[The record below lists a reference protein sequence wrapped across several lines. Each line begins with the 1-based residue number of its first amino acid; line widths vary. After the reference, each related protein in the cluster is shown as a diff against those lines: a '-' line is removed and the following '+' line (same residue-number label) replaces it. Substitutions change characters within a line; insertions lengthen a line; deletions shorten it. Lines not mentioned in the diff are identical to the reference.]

1 MRVQRILAPNPS
13 PYTGPG
19 TNTWVMVDQDRC
31 LIVDPGPVIASHR
44 TAIHAAVEG
53 LTPLG
58 VLVTHTHPDHAPLAN
73 PLAAEFEVPAYGH
86 APGPEF
92 SPDIRLADG
101 DTIWLGSHAVTVLHT
116 PGHAED
122 HLCFRWREVLFTGDH
137 IMGGSTVMV
146 EDMGAY
152 LSSLRRL
159 ETMTFARLHPGHGD
173 TIDDPAGTIRSYLAH
188 RLEREREV
196 LAAVD
201 SGAATVGAVVE
212 KVYSEV
218 DPQLHPLA
226 AFSVEAHLLKLA
238 EEGIVT
244 LGATPADRWDRAV
257 APTGVIR

>member
-1 MRVQRILAPNPS
+1 MKIERVLAPNPS

-19 TNTWVMVDQDRC
+19 TNTWVMSDEGLC
-31 LIVDPGPVIASHR
+31 LIIDPGPVIASHR
-44 TAIHAAVEG
+44 GAIHAAVEG
-53 LTPLG
+53 LTPVG

-73 PLAAEFEVPAYGH
+73 PLAAELDVPAYGH
-86 APGPEF
+86 AQGPEF
-92 SPDIRLADG
+92 SPDVRLAEG
-101 DTIWLGSHAVTVLHT
+101 DTVWLGSKAVTVLHT

-122 HLCFRWREVLFTGDH
+122 HLCFRWGEVLFTGDH

-152 LSSLRRL
+152 LASLRRL
-159 ETMTFARLHPGHGD
+159 EAMTFAQLHPGHGE
-173 TIDDPAGTIRSYLAH
+173 TIDDPAAVIASYLAH
-188 RLEREREV
+188 RMERERQV
-196 LAAVD
+196 IDAVD
-201 SGAATVGAVVE
+201 NGAATVGAVVE
-212 KVYSEV
+212 TVYSEV

-257 APTGVIR
+257 APSGVNQ

>member
-19 TNTWVMVDQDRC
+19 TNTWVMIDKDVC

-44 TAIHAAVEG
+44 SAIHEAVEG

-58 VLVTHTHPDHAPLAN
+58 VLVTHTHPDHAPMAN

-86 APGPEF
+86 APGPDF

-101 DTIWLGSHAVTVLHT
+101 DTVWLGSDAVTVLHT

-122 HLCFRWREVLFTGDH
+122 HLCFRWGEVLFTGDH

-152 LSSLRRL
+152 LASLRRL
-159 ETMTFARLHPGHGD
+159 EAMTFARLHPGHGE
-173 TIDDPAGTIRSYLAH
+173 TIEDAAGVIRSYLTH
-188 RLEREREV
+188 RLERERQV
-196 LAAVD
+196 AAAVAN
-201 SGAATVGAVVE
+201 GASTVGAVVE
-212 KVYSEV
+212 AVYAEV

-257 APTGVIR
+257 APSGVRR